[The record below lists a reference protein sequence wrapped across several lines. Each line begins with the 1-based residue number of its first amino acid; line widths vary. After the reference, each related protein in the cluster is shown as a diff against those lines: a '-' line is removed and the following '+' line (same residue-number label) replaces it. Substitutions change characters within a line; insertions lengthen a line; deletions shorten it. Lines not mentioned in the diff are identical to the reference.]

1 MSRKLKELFV
11 LIISLVFCLSLFS
24 CDDEGKATLAL
35 KNEILQNETH
45 TIYVSSSTESIDLA
59 EYIIVSD
66 EAKWKL
72 YDSSDMKDEIES
84 NVSLQTGANTFYIKV
99 KEDGT
104 KKDYTVNVIRKRA
117 LTVDFDVNGGSACSS
132 IVVDEGDVISPPTT
146 SRIGY
151 DFVKWDYDFT
161 QPISDNVSAKA
172 EWSAKSYTISVTDG
186 ANSVY
191 EIAVKFGEDY
201 TISVPNKTG
210 YRFIKVVDSNNTE
223 FPLSGKY
230 LEAEN
235 ITLTAQYSLENY
247 SLTYV
252 YNADIANKVVYYTI
266 ADVVILDV
274 PTHPNGLEF
283 DGWYSDPQL
292 TNKVSSFPSGSYGN
306 KTLYAKWN
314 QEIIPEQEIYDVV
327 IDADG
332 FEFDGNTF
340 IIKYGDSYTLPV
352 VPARDGYDFVAWLG
366 NGEVVPTSGVW
377 TIKADT
383 TLTIKWQPKA
393 YRIEYII
400 DNKTTNPNTI
410 TEFTIETPTIT
421 LLDATRP
428 NSTFNGWFNENGERV
443 TEISIGTFENIT
455 LYASFE
461 IEVFEL
467 KYDANGG
474 TVSKESVLYEKNDPY
489 TLLTPEYPGY
499 NFKGWYNG
507 NTLIENGVW
516 TFEED
521 ITVVAKWE
529 KITYLITYE
538 LFNGV
543 SEQELKNTYT
553 VEDTFTLPKPT
564 KDGYVFLGWSDGVS
578 SNVYQDVT
586 IQKGTI
592 GNKNYVA
599 VWSMFSYSYSGTNAT
614 VVSYAYSNS
623 RDKVVIPKSVNYN
636 GVNYTVTE
644 IGTSVFSGMGDKLAK
659 KEIVINGKAATRF
672 SVEIPNTLKKIGI
685 NAFSDCDDVSIDV
698 ILESGVDLYTWADS
712 LEVAEGND
720 DVVDVIKGRR
730 PAIGWSVYQ

>member
-1 MSRKLKELFV
+1 MSRKLKALFV
-11 LIISLVFCLSLFS
+11 LVISLVFCLSLFS
-24 CDDEGKATLAL
+24 CDDEGKATFAL
-35 KNEILQNETH
+35 KNEILQNEAH
-45 TIYVSSSTESIDLA
+45 TIYVSSSTEEIDLS
-59 EYIIVSD
+59 EYIIVSN
-66 EAKWKL
+66 EARWKL
-72 YDSSDMKDEIES
+72 YDSSDMKREIES
-84 NVSLQTGANTFYIKV
+84 NVSLQTGANTFYVKV
-99 KEDGT
+99 KESGA
-104 KKDYTVNVIRKRA
+104 KKEYTIKVIRKRA

-151 DFVKWDYDFT
+151 DFVKWGYDFT
-161 QPISDNVSAKA
+161 QPISDNISAKA
-172 EWSAKSYTISVTDG
+172 EWSAKSYTISIADE
-186 ANSVY
+186 NSIY
-191 EIAVKFGEDY
+191 ELSVKFGEDY
-201 TISVPNKTG
+201 TISVPSKIG
-210 YRFIKVVDSNNTE
+210 YRFLKVVDANNVE

-230 LEAEN
+230 FETED
-235 ITLTAQYSLENY
+235 IVLTAHYSLENY

-266 ADVVILDV
+266 ADAVILDV

-283 DGWYSDPQL
+283 DGWYSDQQL
-292 TNKVSSFPSGSYGN
+292 INKVSSIPSGSYGN

-314 QEIIPEQEIYDVV
+314 QEIVPEQEIYHVV

-332 FEFDGNTF
+332 FEFDGNSF

-352 VPARDGYDFVAWLG
+352 VTARDGYDFVAWLG

-377 TIKADT
+377 PIKADT
-383 TLTIKWQPKA
+383 TLTIKWQPKT
-393 YRIEYII
+393 YHIEYVI
-400 DNKTTNPNTI
+400 DNKTTNPNMT

-428 NSTFNGWFNENGERV
+428 NSTFKGWFDENGERV

-461 IEVFEL
+461 IYAFEL
-467 KYDANGG
+467 EYDANGG
-474 TVSKESVLYEKNDPY
+474 TVSKKSVLYEKNDPY
-489 TLLTPEYPGY
+489 TLLIPEYPGY
-499 NFKGWYNG
+499 TFKGWYYG
-507 NTLIENGVW
+507 DTLIENGIW

-543 SEQELKNTYT
+543 SEQALKNIYT

-578 SNVYQDVT
+578 SNVYHDVT

-592 GNKNYVA
+592 GNKKYVA
-599 VWSMFSYSYSGTNAT
+599 VWSMFSYSFSENTAT
-614 VVSYAYSNS
+614 VVSYAYLNS

-644 IGTSVFSGMGDKLAK
+644 IGTSLFSGMGDKLAK
-659 KEIVINGKAATRF
+659 KEIVVNNKVATKF

-698 ILESGVDLYTWADS
+698 ILESGVDLYAWADS
-712 LEVAEGND
+712 LEIAEGND
-720 DVVDVIKGRR
+720 HVVDVIKGRR